1 MHECR
6 ILVQVI
12 INDGRHWYRASVCVS
27 ISIHPQAECSI
38 LHHTWN
44 RYYSFMNAFQ
54 CATFG
59 NIHRSTVLICFDFP
73 RSSGQIGNSDLQS
86 YLAISAQSYNWAH
99 GVVVSHPLSMREAL
113 GSIPSVS
120 IFYFLWYH
128 NFAMSAMH
136 GWQNNI
142 T

>member
-1 MHECR
+1 MRFNAYSSAHGVSNIDLHLDSIVFFHECIPMR
-6 ILVQVI
+6 GFS
-12 INDGRHWYRASVCVS
+12 D
-27 ISIHPQAECSI
+27 
-38 LHHTWN
+38 
-44 RYYSFMNAFQ
+44 
-54 CATFG
+54 
-59 NIHRSTVLICFDFP
+59 IHRSTVLICFDF
-73 RSSGQIGNSDLQS
+73 SSSLEQIGNSDLQNN
-86 YLAISAQSYNWAH
+86 LAISALTNNWAH

-120 IFYFLWYH
+120 IFYLLWYH